1 MSIVITGGGTG
12 GHLAIA
18 KAIKEEFN
26 RRDIKPIFIGSSR
39 GQDRQWFGED
49 DGWIEKLFL
58 ETSGVVNKR
67 GISKAISLMHILKES
82 VKLRSYFKKEGIKAV
97 LSVGG
102 YSAAAASFA
111 ALLTPQTKL
120 YIQEQNAV
128 MGSLNRL
135 LQPFATKVFSAYEAD
150 RFSFPIREIFF
161 EKARVREDLKTV
173 IFLGG
178 SQGASAINRFAQ
190 KIAPLL
196 DSRGIRIMHQCGK
209 NDYED
214 LKKFY
219 AQSGIGV
226 ELFPFS
232 DDLISYMERAD
243 FAISRA
249 GASTL
254 WELTANGLPA
264 LFVPY
269 PYAAGDHQYYNAK
282 SLADQGLALLRREE
296 ELDEG
301 LIEEITALDLK
312 EISEKLKHLAKRD
325 GAKQI
330 VDEMLS
336 VYERLGFLECS

>member
-18 KAIKEEFN
+18 KAIKEELN
-26 RRDIKPIFIGSSR
+26 RRGIKPIFIGSSR

-49 DGWIEKLFL
+49 EGWSDKLFL

-67 GISKAISLMHILKES
+67 GISKVASLMHILKES
-82 VKLRSYFKKEGIKAV
+82 AKLRSYFKKEGVKAV

-111 ALLTPQTKL
+111 TLISPKTKL

-128 MGSLNRL
+128 MGSLNRM

-161 EKARVREDLKTV
+161 EKARVRGELKTV

-190 KIAPLL
+190 KVAPLL
-196 DSRGIRIMHQCGK
+196 ESRGISIIHQCGK
-209 NDYED
+209 NEYED

-232 DDLISYMERAD
+232 DKLISYMERAD

-296 ELDEG
+296 ELDEDVV
-301 LIEEITALDLK
+301 EEMVAMDLK
-312 EISEKLKHLAKRD
+312 SISEKLRQIAKCD

-330 VDEMLS
+330 VNEMLS
-336 VYERLGFLECS
+336 A